1 MSKKLKGIYGTFNSK
16 KLHDAV
22 IDTCV
27 KKGCTI
33 KSFLKNTYKDHDY
46 GWYQH
51 VKKRNYGEMHD
62 IQKLCSLV
70 DCSFDSLDFI
80 AGPRCQRLFPVNLNN
95 EKPVD
100 VSETMKEALSS
111 GDFFNL
117 MLNELQQNSHINRIS
132 FSCGGVK
139 CSLEKE

>member
-1 MSKKLKGIYGTFNSK
+1 MPKKLKGIYGTFNSK
-16 KLHDAV
+16 KLYDAV
-22 IDTCV
+22 VDTCAR
-27 KKGCTI
+27 KGCTI
-33 KSFLKNTYKDHDY
+33 KSFLKDTYKDHDY
-46 GWYQH
+46 GWFQV

-80 AGPRCQRLFPVNLNN
+80 AGPRCQRLFPENPNN

-100 VSETMKEALSS
+100 VTVPDKKELSS
-111 GDFFNL
+111 GDFFNQ
-117 MLNELQQNSHINRIS
+117 MLNKVQNGCIDRIT

>member
-22 IDTCV
+22 IDTCA

-33 KSFLKNTYKDHDY
+33 KSFLKDTYKDHDY

-51 VKKRNYGEMHD
+51 VKQKNYGEMHD
-62 IQKLCSLV
+62 LQKLCSLV

-80 AGPRCQRLFPVNLNN
+80 AGPRCHRIFPKNLDN
-95 EKPVD
+95 EKLVD
-100 VSETMKEALSS
+100 VSEPDKKELSS
-111 GDFFNL
+111 GNFFNL
-117 MLNELQQNSHINRIS
+117 MLNEVQNGYCDRIT
-132 FSCGGVK
+132 FSYGGVK

>member
-33 KSFLKNTYKDHDY
+33 KSFLKDTYKDHDY
-46 GWYQH
+46 GWYQG
-51 VKKRNYGEMHD
+51 VKKRKYGEMHD
-62 IQKLCSLV
+62 LQKLCSLV

-80 AGPRCQRLFPVNLNN
+80 AGPRCHRIFPKNLDN
-95 EKPVD
+95 EKLVD
-100 VSETMKEALSS
+100 VSEPDKNELSY
-111 GDFFNL
+111 GDFFNQ
-117 MLNELQQNSHINRIS
+117 MLNKIQNSPIDRIT

-139 CSLEKE
+139 CILEKE